1 MRNPNA
7 KVGER
12 ETSELISLLEKA
24 AKEPGM
30 LKKVLT
36 DILTPAELREVTAR
50 WQIIKHLS
58 KGESHRN
65 VAADLH
71 IGVATVARG
80 TQALAKTSGGFAWLL
95 KAASLRR

>member
-1 MRNPNA
+1 M
-7 KVGER
+7 G
-12 ETSELISLLEKA
+12 ELIALFEKA

-30 LKKVLT
+30 LKKVMT
-36 DILTPAELREVTAR
+36 DILTPAELREVSAR
-50 WQIIKHLS
+50 WQIVKHLS

-80 TQALAKTSGGFAWLL
+80 TQALAKSSGGFSWLL
-95 KAASLRR
+95 KAASLRK